1 MSISN
6 WFKRRAEK
14 AKQAHYKR
22 GYDYAAGE
30 LLRGEATPLEMMNRY
45 GTSATFNEAPHL
57 VSFDR
62 GMEDATDKLCESGAI
77 KDDRIH
83 LNYYG

>member
-1 MSISN
+1 MGIAN
-6 WFKRRAEK
+6 WFKQRAEK

-45 GTSATFNEAPHL
+45 DTSSTFNESPHL

-62 GMEDATDKLCESGAI
+62 GMEAATDRLCACGAV
-77 KDDRIH
+77 KDDRIY